1 MLYTAKQCDAP
12 LAITGFRDKSLVI
25 LQEDFRSAGAETVLV
40 TDNGTAG
47 SKGFVTDV
55 LMERIDEIDEVC
67 ACGPTPMLKAVAEV
81 CKANKKPCQI
91 SLEERMAC
99 GIGACL
105 VCAVK
110 VRKNGEEI
118 MQHVC
123 KNGPV
128 FNAEEVVLN
137 G

>member
-1 MLYTAKQCDAP
+1 MHP
-12 LAITGFRDKSLVI
+12 LVITGFRNEKLVI
-25 LQEDFRSAGAETVLV
+25 LQDDFRAAGAEVVLA
-40 TDNGTAG
+40 TDDGTAG
-47 SKGFVTDV
+47 QKGFVTDV
-55 LMERIDEIDEVC
+55 LRERIGEVDEVC
-67 ACGPTPMLKAVAEV
+67 ACGPTPMLRAIAQV
-81 CKANKKPCQI
+81 CREFGKPCQI

-110 VRKNGEEI
+110 VRKDGEEI

-128 FNAEEVVLN
+128 FNAEEVVF
-137 G
+137 GG

>member
-1 MLYTAKQCDAP
+1 MDELVANLGKKLRHYRTKKDITLKELAGQIGVTPSLLSQIENGKAAP
-12 LAITGFRDKSLVI
+12 SL
-25 LQEDFRSAGAETVLV
+25 
-40 TDNGTAG
+40 GT
-47 SKGFVTDV
+47 
-55 LMERIDEIDEVC
+55 
-67 ACGPTPMLKAVAEV
+67 LKAIADV
-81 CKANKKPCQI
+81 CKEAGKPCQI

-99 GIGACL
+99 GMGACL

-128 FNAEEVVLN
+128 FNAEEVVFN

>member
-1 MLYTAKQCDAP
+1 MVVRNYRARENEAVTAMLGIVLKNDGSDTEES
-12 LAITGFRDKSLVI
+12 R
-25 LQEDFRSAGAETVLV
+25 QEKISEV
-40 TDNGTAG
+40 
-47 SKGFVTDV
+47 
-55 LMERIDEIDEVC
+55 DEVC
-67 ACGPTPMLKAVAEV
+67 ACGPTPMLKAIADV
-81 CKANKKPCQI
+81 CKEAGKPCQI

-99 GIGACL
+99 GMGACL

-128 FNAEEVVLN
+128 FNAEEVVFN

>member
-1 MLYTAKQCDAP
+1 MKLTRFAP
-12 LAITGFRDKSLVI
+12 
-25 LQEDFRSAGAETVLV
+25 
-40 TDNGTAG
+40 
-47 SKGFVTDV
+47 
-55 LMERIDEIDEVC
+55 
-67 ACGPTPMLKAVAEV
+67 ACPTPMLKAIAQV
-81 CKANKKPCQI
+81 CKEFNKPCQI

-128 FNAEEVVLN
+128 FNAEEVVF
-137 G
+137 